1 MSPLNNL
8 PGSRSPS
15 ATDAPTAP
23 PASTDPGEGRGD
35 QASPG
40 LTRSGRP
47 IPVRGTAARGG
58 AHLPKRVVFTASA
71 SS

>member
-15 ATDAPTAP
+15 ATDAP

-40 LTRSGRP
+40 LARSDRP
-47 IPVRGTAARGG
+47 IPVRGTAA
-58 AHLPKRVVFTASA
+58 
-71 SS
+71 